1 MRSFLHASWNSEH
14 LDLTTVS
21 KIQIH
26 SLHEVSRDLASMS
39 SFTHS
44 CPLPL
49 SRCSRLSIVYLRSSP
64 LHSIMS
70 SLKPLGRRRP
80 STESSSTEHSRSSSP
95 RQREHTRKRLRR
107 LFTGIRFYVVL
118 AKLSEEFI
126 GDLIENI
133 EKNGGETT
141 SDPEQSDIIIT
152 VVSMKARLLRHVRWE
167 LAVCARWPLEPLELH

>member
-1 MRSFLHASWNSEH
+1 
-14 LDLTTVS
+14 
-21 KIQIH
+21 
-26 SLHEVSRDLASMS
+26 
-39 SFTHS
+39 
-44 CPLPL
+44 
-49 SRCSRLSIVYLRSSP
+49 
-64 LHSIMS
+64 MS

-80 STESSSTEHSRSSSP
+80 STGSSSGEHSSSSSP
-95 RQREHTRKRLRR
+95 QQRGHTRKRFRK

-126 GDLIENI
+126 GDLLENI

-167 LAVCARWPLEPLELH
+167 LVVCARWPLESFELH

>member
-1 MRSFLHASWNSEH
+1 MM
-14 LDLTTVS
+14 VS
-21 KIQIH
+21 TMQIH

-49 SRCSRLSIVYLRSSP
+49 SRCSRTLHGLSIVYLRTSP
-64 LHSIMS
+64 LHRIMS

-80 STESSSTEHSRSSSP
+80 STESSSTEHSSSSSL
-95 RQREHTRKRLRR
+95 RQRKHTRKRLRR

-126 GDLIENI
+126 GDLLENI

-167 LAVCARWPLEPLELH
+167 LAVCARWPFESLELH